1 VDNPKNVQGYNGPA
15 PTRAKSRTTLTP
27 R

>member
-1 VDNPKNVQGYNGPA
+1 VSDPRKVQGYNGPA
-15 PTRAKSRTTLTP
+15 PARTKSRTTLTP